1 MGCKWSLTVLLV
13 SFCFY
18 QQCCYDGKN
27 LFSSSM
33 KIKEDYIIT
42 FITDCLPLEVMISV
56 QLKMF

>member
-1 MGCKWSLTVLLV
+1 MEPPCPVGELLFLPTMLY
-13 SFCFY
+13 S
-18 QQCCYDGKN
+18 YDGKN

-42 FITDCLPLEVMISV
+42 FITDCLPSEVMISV